1 MLIKGVIF
9 ARMSPDEKHEL
20 VERLQELGYT
30 VCFCGD
36 GANDCGALKAADVGI
51 SLSEAEG
58 TLLQSSNQ
66 SFGPELTLV
75 PYLCDSIG
83 CRSVHQSRARYL
95 LRHRSHQGRTG
106 SSRHEFLML
115 QVHGALF
122 AHPVRPFDLSIFD
135 LLSSLD

>member
-58 TLLQSSNQ
+58 TFFLSSGEP
-66 SFGPELTLV
+66 FGSDLTLV
-75 PYLCDSIG
+75 FLLYDSLG
-83 CRSVHQSRARYL
+83 CGSVHQSRTRHL
-95 LRHRSHQGRTG
+95 LRHRGHQGRTG
-106 SSRHEFLML
+106 SSRHEFLVL
-115 QVHGALF
+115 QVHGALL
-122 AHPVRPFDLSIFD
+122 AYPVRPFDHSIFGV
-135 LLSSLD
+135 LLPFD